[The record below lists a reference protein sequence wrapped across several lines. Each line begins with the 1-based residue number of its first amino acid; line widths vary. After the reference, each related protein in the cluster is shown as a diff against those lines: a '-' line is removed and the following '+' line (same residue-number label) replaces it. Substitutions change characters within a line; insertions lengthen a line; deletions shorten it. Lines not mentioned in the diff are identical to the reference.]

1 MFFTVIKISPK
12 NSAQIFKFYNIAFKS
27 CILHTVGMPI
37 TRFEDY
43 IADRFDTMKIWVEF
57 LGEIFIT
64 VKKQKVTKFVFL
76 KIFLQS

>member
-1 MFFTVIKISPK
+1 
-12 NSAQIFKFYNIAFKS
+12 
-27 CILHTVGMPI
+27 MPI

-64 VKKQKVTKFVFL
+64 VKKQKLQNLVFWNFSCNL
-76 KIFLQS
+76 KLTVAPRVF